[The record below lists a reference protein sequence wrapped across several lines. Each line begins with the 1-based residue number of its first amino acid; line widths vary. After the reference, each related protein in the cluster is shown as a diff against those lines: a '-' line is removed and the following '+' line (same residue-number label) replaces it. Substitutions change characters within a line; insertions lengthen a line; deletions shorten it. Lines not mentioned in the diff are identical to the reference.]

1 MPLGRGQNLLFSW
14 HFCTIPHMKPEHLK
28 KVESWANTWRSFLWG
43 FLTSITTGLIC
54 NWSSMLS
61 VLKDWQD
68 LFGSLI
74 GALLPVLIAILW
86 NPVANKIK
94 KYESLKEG
102 LREIEIDTT
111 QVINDVYDIRNIYRD
126 FIANIRKQVEV
137 SRNDEKIGPLLFN
150 TPPKI
155 HIYNNPQLL
164 KHKTESVYLHNVLI
178 GLDKW
183 TRQTNTVLD
192 NIIEST
198 LDIQKSFGDRFGK
211 LPQPAP
217 RAEFTDIKNNY
228 NTELLRFADELQTIE
243 KAFANGLEA
252 AVIAKVCGRKLN
264 NWNKSFIYS
273 AFLKRFDFEYKAY
286 IHAEKY
292 PKTELTI
299 DMYESVLPLIKEDVD
314 ALTQKINTA
323 KEAPKT

>member
-1 MPLGRGQNLLFSW
+1 
-14 HFCTIPHMKPEHLK
+14 MKSKHLK

-43 FLTSITTGLIC
+43 FLTSITIGLIG
-54 NWSSMLS
+54 NWSSILS

-111 QVINDVYDIRNIYRD
+111 QVINDIYDIRSIYFD
-126 FIANIRKQVEV
+126 FIENIRRQVAA
-137 SRNDEKIGPLLFN
+137 SKSDEKIGPLLFN
-150 TPPKI
+150 TPPRI

-164 KHKTESVYLHNVLI
+164 KHKTGSVYLHNVLI

-198 LDIQKSFGDRFGK
+198 LDIKKSFEDRFSK
-211 LPQPAP
+211 LPQSAP

-252 AVIAKVCGRKLN
+252 AITAKVCGQKMN

-273 AFLKRFDFEYKAY
+273 TFLKRFDSEYKAY
-286 IHAEKY
+286 VQAEKY

-299 DMYESVLPLIKEDVD
+299 DMFESVLPLIKEDID
-314 ALTQKINTA
+314 ALTQKINAA
-323 KEAPKT
+323 KEA

>member
-1 MPLGRGQNLLFSW
+1 
-14 HFCTIPHMKPEHLK
+14 MKSEHLK
-28 KVESWANTWRSFLWG
+28 EVESWANTWRSFLWG
-43 FLTSITTGLIC
+43 FLTSVIIGLIY
-54 NWSSMLS
+54 NWTSLLV
-61 VLKDWQD
+61 VLKNWEN
-68 LFGSLI
+68 LLGSLT

-111 QVINDVYDIRNIYRD
+111 QVINDVYDIRSIYFD
-126 FIANIRKQVEV
+126 FIENIRKQVTV
-137 SRNDEKIGPLLFN
+137 SKGNEKIGPLLFN

-155 HIYNNPQLL
+155 HIYSNPKLL
-164 KHKTESVYLHNVLI
+164 KHKTGSIYLRNVLI

-211 LPQPAP
+211 LPQLAP
-217 RAEFTDIKNNY
+217 RPEFTAIKDNY
-228 NTELLRFADELQTIE
+228 NTELLRFADELKSIE

-252 AVIAKVCGRKLN
+252 AVTAKVCGQKLN
-264 NWNKSFIYS
+264 NWNRSFIYS
-273 AFLKRFDFEYKAY
+273 TFLKRFDTDYQAFSK
-286 IHAEKY
+286 AEKMQNN
-292 PKTELTI
+292 ELTI
-299 DMYESVLPLIKEDVD
+299 DMYASVQPLIKQDVD
-314 ALTQKINTA
+314 ELTGKINA
-323 KEAPKT
+323 VIEA